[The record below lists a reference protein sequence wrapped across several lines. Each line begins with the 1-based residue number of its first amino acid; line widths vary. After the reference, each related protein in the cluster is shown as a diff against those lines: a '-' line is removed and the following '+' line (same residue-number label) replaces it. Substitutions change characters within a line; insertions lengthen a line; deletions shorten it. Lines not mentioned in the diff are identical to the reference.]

1 MKERMQ
7 QNVKLRNGQS
17 GSRVEPKAMTGLQT
31 SMGISEE
38 GLTAFTRPK
47 DGLLEFILSPANMNA
62 AYKKV
67 KGNKGSGGID
77 GMSTDDLLPYLKEHV
92 SELIASLRE
101 GTYKP
106 NPVRRVEIPK
116 ANGKKRGLGIPT
128 VVDRVVQQAISQ
140 VLEVLY
146 EPQFSETSYGFRPHR
161 GAHKAL
167 LKCGEYIEQG
177 YVFTVDMDLEKFFDT
192 VSHSKLIEVLSRTV
206 KDGRVVSLIHRY
218 LNAGIINGG
227 KYEPS
232 QLGVP
237 QGGPLSPM
245 LSNIMLN
252 ELDKE
257 LECRG
262 HKFVRYA
269 DDLVIFCKSRTAA
282 RRTYKH
288 IVPFI
293 EGKLFLKVNRE
304 KTKVAY
310 MRDIKFL
317 SYAFG
322 RRNGKCQYR
331 LHPDSVR
338 KMKEK
343 VRELTSR
350 SNGWGYEY
358 RKQCLTWYI
367 RGWSSYFSLAGY
379 KSDLEEWD
387 SWLRRRIRMCIW
399 KSWKRVRTRYRN
411 LQKLIP
417 DENRVRTA
425 AFSRKSYWRMAS
437 HPAVHEAMS
446 DERLRKAGYP
456 TFTEY
461 YVDFNKARGYW

>member
-1 MKERMQ
+1 
-7 QNVKLRNGQS
+7 
-17 GSRVEPKAMTGLQT
+17 
-31 SMGISEE
+31 MGIIEN
-38 GLTAFTRPK
+38 GLTNFPRPK
-47 DGLLEFILSPANMNA
+47 DGLLEFILSPANLNA

-67 KGNKGSGGID
+67 KSNKGSGGID
-77 GMSTDDLLPYLKEHV
+77 GMSTEGLLPYLREHGP
-92 SELIASLRE
+92 ELVASLRE

-128 VVDRVVQQAISQ
+128 AVDRVVQQAISQ

-218 LNAGIINGG
+218 LNAGVINRG

-232 QLGVP
+232 RLGVP

-257 LECRG
+257 LERRG

-269 DDLVIFCKSRTAA
+269 DDLVILCKSRKAA
-282 RRTYKH
+282 QRTYEH
-288 IVPFI
+288 IIPFI
-293 EGKLFLKVNRE
+293 EDKLFLRVNKE

-310 MRDIKFL
+310 VRDIKFL

-322 RRNGKCQYR
+322 RRNEKCQYR
-331 LHPDSVR
+331 LHPESVK
-338 KMKEK
+338 KMKGK
-343 VRELTSR
+343 IRELTSR
-350 SNGWGYEY
+350 SNGWSYEY
-358 RKQCLTWYI
+358 RKQRLTWYI
-367 RGWSSYFSLAGY
+367 RGWSNYFSLAGY
-379 KSDLEEWD
+379 KRGVEEWD
-387 SWLRRRIRMCIW
+387 SWLRHRIRMCIW
-399 KSWKRVRTRYRN
+399 KSWKRVRTRYKN
-411 LQKLIP
+411 LQKLVP
-417 DENRVRTA
+417 EEDRVRTA
-425 AFSRKSYWRMAS
+425 AFCRKSYWRMAS
-437 HPAVHEAMS
+437 HPVVHEALS
-446 DERLRKAGYP
+446 DERLRQAGYP

-461 YVDFNKARGYW
+461 YVDFNKARGYY

>member
-7 QNVKLRNGQS
+7 NESVRLDQS
-17 GSRVEPKAMTGLQT
+17 ASRVEPKGMTGLQA
-31 SMGISEE
+31 SMGISEA

-47 DGLLEFILSPANMNA
+47 DGLLEFILSPANLNA

-77 GMSTDDLLPYLKEHV
+77 GMSTDDLLPYLKEHGSALV
-92 SELIASLRE
+92 ASLRE

-146 EPQFSETSYGFRPHR
+146 EPQFCETSYGFRPHR
-161 GAHKAL
+161 GARKAL

-218 LNAGIINGG
+218 LNAGVINRG

-232 QLGVP
+232 ELGVP

-257 LECRG
+257 LERRG

-269 DDLVIFCKSRTAA
+269 DDLVVFCKSRKAA
-282 RRTYKH
+282 QRTYEH

-293 EGKLFLKVNRE
+293 ERKLFLKVNKE

-310 MRDIKFL
+310 IRDIKFL
-317 SYAFG
+317 SYTFG

-331 LHPDSVR
+331 LHPDSIR

-343 VRELTSR
+343 IRELTSR
-350 SNGWGYEY
+350 SNGWSYEY
-358 RKQCLTWYI
+358 RKQRLQWYI

-379 KSDLEEWD
+379 TNRLEEWD
-387 SWLRRRIRMCIW
+387 GWLRRRIRMCIW
-399 KSWKRVRTRYRN
+399 KQWKRVRTRYHN
-411 LQKLIP
+411 LQKLVP
-417 DENRVRTA
+417 SEDRVRVA

-437 HPAVHEAMS
+437 HPTVHEAMS
-446 DERLRKAGYP
+446 DERLLRAGYP
-456 TFTEY
+456 TFAGY

>member
-1 MKERMQ
+1 MQ
-7 QNVKLRNGQS
+7 NESKRLDQS
-17 GSRVEPKAMTGLQT
+17 ESRVEPKGMAGLQT
-31 SMGISEE
+31 SMGISEN
-38 GLTAFTRPK
+38 GLTEFTRPK
-47 DGLLEFILSPANMNA
+47 DGLLEFILSPANLNA

-67 KGNKGSGGID
+67 KVNKGSGGID
-77 GMSTDDLLPYLKEHV
+77 GMSTDDLLPYLKEHG
-92 SELIASLRE
+92 SELVASLRE

-116 ANGKKRGLGIPT
+116 ADGKKRGLGIPT

-146 EPQFSETSYGFRPHR
+146 EPQFSDTSYGFRPHR

-177 YVFTVDMDLEKFFDT
+177 YVFTIDMDLEKFFDT
-192 VSHSKLIEVLSRTV
+192 VSHSKLIEVLSRTI

-218 LNAGIINGG
+218 LNAGVINRG

-232 QLGVP
+232 HLGVP

-245 LSNIMLN
+245 LSNIMLG

-257 LECRG
+257 LERRG
-262 HKFVRYA
+262 HRFVRYA
-269 DDLVIFCKSRTAA
+269 DDLVIFCKSRKAA
-282 RRTYKH
+282 QRTYEH

-293 EGKLFLKVNRE
+293 EDKLFLRVNKE

-331 LHPDSVR
+331 LHPESIK
-338 KMKEK
+338 KMKDK
-343 VRELTSR
+343 IRELTSR

-358 RKQCLTWYI
+358 RKQRLTWYI
-367 RGWSSYFSLAGY
+367 RGWSNYFSLAGY
-379 KSDLEEWD
+379 KRILEDWD
-387 SWLRRRIRMCIW
+387 KWLRHRIRMCIW
-399 KSWKRVRTRYRN
+399 KSWKRVRTRYHN
-411 LQKLIP
+411 LQKLVA
-417 DENRVRTA
+417 DENRVRVA

-437 HPAVHEAMS
+437 HPVVHEAMS
-446 DERLRKAGYP
+446 DERLEKAGYP
-456 TFTEY
+456 TFMKY
-461 YVDFNKARGYW
+461 YVDFNKARGYY